1 VKLIGFLKDCFD
13 LLTNAE
19 LFNNSKAISGQIPN
33 EILSELPK
41 YMLVSGQASKSYVY
55 NRFKIH

>member
-19 LFNNSKAISGQIPN
+19 VFNNSEAISGQIPN

-41 YMLVSGQASKSYVY
+41 YMLVSGQASKSCL
-55 NRFKIH
+55 